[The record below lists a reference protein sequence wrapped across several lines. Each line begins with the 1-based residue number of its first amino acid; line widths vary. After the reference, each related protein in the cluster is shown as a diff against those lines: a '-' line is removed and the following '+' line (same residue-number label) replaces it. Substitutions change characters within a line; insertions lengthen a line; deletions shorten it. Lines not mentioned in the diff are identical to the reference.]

1 MTTQNGRV
9 YNGAVWAS
17 VGDSSLLPT
26 VHFIN
31 DPNLF
36 TARQIISE
44 RFAGD
49 STFGANT
56 VAAVNKNRNALA
68 WGAFSSPEYTNW
80 AAPPNTDNAT
90 RYGVQL
96 LGWQQFPPATVSS
109 EVCICNLHSC
119 VPPTLLSCSADT
131 PSQLPSWSISPTAS
145 TTSHGFVS
153 GGSKATVVY
162 GVCP

>member
-1 MTTQNGRV
+1 LTTQNGRL

-17 VGDSSLLPT
+17 VGNSSLLPP
-26 VHFIN
+26 FISS
-31 DPNLF
+31 DPILF

-49 STFGANT
+49 ATFGANT

-68 WGAFSSPEYTNW
+68 WGQLNAPEFKNW
-80 AAPPNTDNAT
+80 AAPPNTNNAT

-109 EVCICNLHSC
+109 AYVCIGDFLRAFTSSLFCRHALAAPVLVHL
-119 VPPTLLSCSADT
+119 TYGQHHIHGLS
-131 PSQLPSWSISPTAS
+131 
-145 TTSHGFVS
+145 FR
-153 GGSKATVVY
+153 
-162 GVCP
+162 